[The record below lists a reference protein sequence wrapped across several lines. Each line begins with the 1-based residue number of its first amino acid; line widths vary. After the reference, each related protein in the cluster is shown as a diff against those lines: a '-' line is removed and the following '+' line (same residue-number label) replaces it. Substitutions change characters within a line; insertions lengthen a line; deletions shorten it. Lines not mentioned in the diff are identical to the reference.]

1 MRLVFVTDKS
11 DAHVS
16 RFDDLFR
23 DTHANYLTL
32 SVSRTPGGEPSIVV
46 GKESIQGWGAIREFL
61 AREPSLVVS
70 APLDTVTIP
79 LAGGGYR
86 HLGISFAT
94 DVMVTAAASSDALE
108 ALGNAVVMC
117 DAIVTDNYATENA
130 LIALGVKDSAI
141 IRVPWG
147 PDTTHLSSLTRAEA
161 DWPDDRKILLYPRSV
176 ESHYQPDIFVTAL
189 AQIVHEVP
197 DVLAVMVEAGSMVQE
212 IKGLL
217 STAGLDDYVRWEPPS
232 TPDYF
237 QGLLGLADCVVVTPK
252 TDGTSV
258 TVMDA
263 MNQGIPVVSS
273 LTAGSAQWIIH
284 GITGWSFPAGDAVK
298 LAHVVVEVLTADTH
312 RIEAITRNAKRLV
325 GSRAGWQASSAQLR
339 QVLASLL
346 GRVSP

>member
-1 MRLVFVTDKS
+1 M
-11 DAHVS
+11 
-16 RFDDLFR
+16 
-23 DTHANYLTL
+23 
-32 SVSRTPGGEPSIVV
+32 GE
-46 GKESIQGWGAIREFL
+46 
-61 AREPSLVVS
+61 
-70 APLDTVTIP
+70 
-79 LAGGGYR
+79 
-86 HLGISFAT
+86 
-94 DVMVTAAASSDALE
+94 
-108 ALGNAVVMC
+108 AVVMC

-197 DVLAVMVEAGSMVQE
+197 EVLAVMVEAGSMVQE